1 MIILID
7 WGKAI
12 KIFVKTSPPKKK
24 KNNNKKITGS
34 LRFRH
39 VDYFPNRLKI
49 LNSIPVKYWKAAY
62 INKNENTLADGLI
75 ERTSSKLD
83 EKESKTEHKDEED
96 DQ

>member
-1 MIILID
+1 M
-7 WGKAI
+7 
-12 KIFVKTSPPKKK
+12 KTPPPKKK
-24 KNNNKKITGS
+24 KKKKKITGS

-83 EKESKTEHKDEED
+83 EIESKTEHKDEED